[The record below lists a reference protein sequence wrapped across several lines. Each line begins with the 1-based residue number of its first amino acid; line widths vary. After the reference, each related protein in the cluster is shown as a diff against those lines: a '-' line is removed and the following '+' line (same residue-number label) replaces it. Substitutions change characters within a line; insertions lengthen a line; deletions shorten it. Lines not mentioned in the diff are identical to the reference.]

1 MTSYVEQLIPL
12 RNAMNI
18 DVNNIYKNDFLT
30 AAQKMQQVD
39 LIMTSYYMAR
49 NSLRRRFGMEVE

>member
-1 MTSYVEQLIPL
+1 MSSYIEQLIPL

-18 DVNNIYKNDFLT
+18 DINNIYNNAFLNH
-30 AAQKMQQVD
+30 AQKMQQVD

-49 NSLRRRFGMEVE
+49 NSLRRRFGMEV

>member
-1 MTSYVEQLIPL
+1 MSSYIEQLIPL

-18 DVNNIYKNDFLT
+18 DINNIYNNAFLNH
-30 AAQKMQQVD
+30 AQKMQQVD